1 MKSSPLSFFLNLNS
15 GSSSDRI
22 PTVIN
27 NVRGVDRSSNMFD
40 FPANK
45 VNEDVF
51 FDLVEME
58 KVAFGQPFTVTV
70 QLQNRSTEMR
80 TVTAILSA
88 SSIHYT
94 GVSGRRLGRADRQL
108 VLQPG
113 QRETFQVRVTFEDY
127 RDKIVDYG
135 MVKFYALASVLE
147 TKQCWSEEDDFQ
159 LEKPKLDVQIRG
171 TPQVGQDSFVTFSFM
186 NPLSVNLTDCEFT
199 FKAQDL
205 FAHKPSNTA

>member
-70 QLQNRSTEMR
+70 QLQVIM
-80 TVTAILSA
+80 
-88 SSIHYT
+88 
-94 GVSGRRLGRADRQL
+94 
-108 VLQPG
+108 
-113 QRETFQVRVTFEDY
+113 
-127 RDKIVDYG
+127 
-135 MVKFYALASVLE
+135 
-147 TKQCWSEEDDFQ
+147 
-159 LEKPKLDVQIRG
+159 KLINV
-171 TPQVGQDSFVTFSFM
+171 
-186 NPLSVNLTDCEFT
+186 
-199 FKAQDL
+199 
-205 FAHKPSNTA
+205 